1 MRMSEKK
8 LVIAKWIARCNEVTE
23 EIEFLLDKAY
33 PDGAEDRFYADW
45 ETVLDA
51 LLEEQDRV
59 RIDYIN

>member
-45 ETVLDA
+45 EAVLDD